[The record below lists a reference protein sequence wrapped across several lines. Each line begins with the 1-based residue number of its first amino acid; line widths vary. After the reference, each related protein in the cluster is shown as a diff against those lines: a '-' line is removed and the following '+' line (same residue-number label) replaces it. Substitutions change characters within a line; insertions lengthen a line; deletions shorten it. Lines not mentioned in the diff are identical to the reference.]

1 MLLVYIIISTV
12 IIAIG
17 ATYALIKFGKIKDQN
32 DNNIPDAVDK
42 KIADVKYKTK
52 RIKEEVKDVV
62 KASKEVIDQ
71 IKDIK
76 EAANGEARKGRKKQ

>member
-1 MLLVYIIISTV
+1 MLLVYIIITAIV
-12 IIAIG
+12 ISVS
-17 ATYALIKFGKIKDQN
+17 ATYFMIKFGKIEDQN
-32 DNNIPDAVDK
+32 DNNIPDAVDE
-42 KIADVKYKTK
+42 KIEAVKYKTK